1 MHDDIYIEF
10 GLLKPL
16 ISVILAT
23 RLIYTVNKSSFTSE
37 RIVKRISLVNYF
49 LFWKFI
55 IIIILFL
62 LSHFSFFFIIAP
74 PCTV

>member
-1 MHDDIYIEF
+1 MHDIYIEF

-23 RLIYTVNKSSFTSE
+23 RLIYTVNKSSFTSK

-55 IIIILFL
+55 IITILFL